1 MLGLFRVKNH
11 DFTPKNNIFSNLGG
25 PLNPPLVT
33 THYMQFFGQIL
44 GMYEPVFPS

>member
-25 PLNPPLVT
+25 PAAPPPPESAPGDHSLYAV
-33 THYMQFFGQIL
+33 FWANFG
-44 GMYEPVFPS
+44 YV